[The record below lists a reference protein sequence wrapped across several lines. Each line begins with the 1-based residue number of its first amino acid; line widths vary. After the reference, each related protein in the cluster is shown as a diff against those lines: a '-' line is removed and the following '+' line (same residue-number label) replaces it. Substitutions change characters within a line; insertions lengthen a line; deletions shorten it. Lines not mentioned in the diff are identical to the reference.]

1 MLNNSIALEAI
12 QQEINVPGIF
22 FENEYKFT
30 KKQITD
36 FYEVNERTI
45 DRYLEQYGEELKK
58 NGYEVLKGVKLQDF
72 MENYSKFVNDIDVV
86 HKKTRNLGIFNFKS
100 LLNIGML
107 LTDSEKAKMVR
118 AMMLDIV
125 LDVINKR
132 TGGNTKYIN
141 QRDEDYI
148 DSCFTEENYRNE
160 FTKALNDCV
169 VPGKFKF
176 PNYTGK
182 IKISIFKEKAS
193 EYKKILKLE
202 KKIKLEKL
210 FILKY

>member
-1 MLNNSIALEAI
+1 MSEKSKKLTNSQLDRQNLLNNSVALTAI
-12 QQEINVPGIF
+12 QDEIHIPGIM

-30 KKQITD
+30 KKQVAD
-36 FYEVNERTI
+36 FYEVDERTI
-45 DRYLEQYGEELKK
+45 DRYLEQHSDELQK
-58 NGYEVLKGVKLQDF
+58 NGYEVLRGGKLQEF
-72 MENYSKFVNDIDVV
+72 ITIYGNFVNDTNVA
-86 HKKTRNLGIFNFKS
+86 HKKIRNFSVFSFKAI
-100 LLNIGML
+100 LNIGML

-118 AMMLDIV
+118 AMMLDVV
-125 LDVINKR
+125 LDIINKR

-176 PNYTGK
+176 PNYTDK
-182 IKISIFKEKAS
+182 IYISIFKKKPQNIEK
-193 EYKKILKLE
+193 Y
-202 KKIKLEKL
+202 
-210 FILKY
+210 